1 MQCEEGTDWLLE
13 LLMEVQLQQY
23 FLRIR
28 DDLNVTRLSHFDYV
42 KNEDL
47 EKIGMGRP
55 GELVNGFLF
64 LLLLGYMGS
73 FSAVGSVS
81 KTHCVIWLQ
90 PRISG
95 ANLPSQPPRHDFK
108 GISGGWSS
116 LLCVLVVCV

>member
-1 MQCEEGTDWLLE
+1 MLHVLNWVSCILQKLGSSMQCEEGTEWLLE

-55 GELVNGFLF
+55 GE
-64 LLLLGYMGS
+64 
-73 FSAVGSVS
+73 
-81 KTHCVIWLQ
+81 K
-90 PRISG
+90 
-95 ANLPSQPPRHDFK
+95 
-108 GISGGWSS
+108 
-116 LLCVLVVCV
+116 LCVCVCLFAQYVFLNICF

>member
-1 MQCEEGTDWLLE
+1 MCVLQKLGSSMQCEEGTEWLLE

-55 GELVNGFLF
+55 GE
-64 LLLLGYMGS
+64 
-73 FSAVGSVS
+73 
-81 KTHCVIWLQ
+81 K
-90 PRISG
+90 
-95 ANLPSQPPRHDFK
+95 
-108 GISGGWSS
+108 
-116 LLCVLVVCV
+116 LCVCLCVGFVALKKNISLHSKGQTLFCSAKILKTVLVKDKITLD